1 MRFLVSLLF
10 MFFAFGSFHVDG
22 VVAVVGSRSIL
33 RSEVLE
39 QSTMLAQQQNI
50 SPDKNPYQFQK
61 VFDQVLK
68 EKIHRHLVL
77 EVAEKDT
84 SVSVSFEEINAELES
99 RIEMFAS
106 SFGSIEML
114 EKKMEMS
121 VKELKQ
127 EYWETVEEELLVE
140 KYKYVLFGNISV
152 SSQEVLDFYTTYKD
166 SFPPTPD
173 LFSGSIIERPIK
185 ISPSSR
191 DSIFNLA
198 TAVKDSLVLGLLDFS
213 TAAKKYSQDPG
224 SSSFGGN
231 LGFSKRG
238 SFVSSYE
245 KTAFGLKDGEIGEI
259 TETQFGYH
267 IIKLEQRLGEKINT
281 SHILFSLAPSKKD
294 ILKTKSKLKDVFL
307 SVEKDPGLMDSLALE
322 AFKEIGNYSGVY
334 KNYEINSFPE
344 TLSESILSLENYNY
358 SPVFID
364 GQSVFLVFR
373 RLLDGGKKITPSNS
387 WFLLESA
394 ATNDKRSREFQLW
407 IDERLNETYVKILNF

>member
-1 MRFLVSLLF
+1 MRFLIGLLF
-10 MFFAFGSFHVDG
+10 IFFSFGSFHVDG

-106 SFGSIEML
+106 SFGSVEML

-152 SSQEVLDFYTTYKD
+152 SSQEVLDFYTTHKD

-224 SSSFGGN
+224 SSSFGGS

-294 ILKTKSKLKDVFL
+294 VLKTKSKLKDVFL

-322 AFKEIGNYSGVY
+322 AFKENSNYSGVY

-344 TLSESILSLENYNY
+344 ALSESILSLENYNY

-407 IDERLNETYVKILNF
+407 IDGRLSETYVKILNF

>member
-114 EKKMEMS
+114 EEKMEMS

>member
-1 MRFLVSLLF
+1 
-10 MFFAFGSFHVDG
+10 
-22 VVAVVGSRSIL
+22 
-33 RSEVLE
+33 
-39 QSTMLAQQQNI
+39 
-50 SPDKNPYQFQK
+50 
-61 VFDQVLK
+61 
-68 EKIHRHLVL
+68 
-77 EVAEKDT
+77 
-84 SVSVSFEEINAELES
+84 
-99 RIEMFAS
+99 MFAS

-114 EKKMEMS
+114 EEKMEMS

-322 AFKEIGNYSGVY
+322 AFKEMGVKTFYIGKSLEDPKRATVMFQGPVNTCYDIFV
-334 KNYEINSFPE
+334 NPE
-344 TLSESILSLENYNY
+344 TKPIVEASGHIYEGTIINRWISE
-358 SPVFID
+358 
-364 GQSVFLVFR
+364 
-373 RLLDGGKKITPSNS
+373 
-387 WFLLESA
+387 
-394 ATNDKRSREFQLW
+394 
-407 IDERLNETYVKILNF
+407 

>member
-114 EKKMEMS
+114 EEKMEMS

-294 ILKTKSKLKDVFL
+294 ILKTKSKLKDIFL

-322 AFKEIGNYSGVY
+322 AFKENGNYSGVY

>member
-10 MFFAFGSFHVDG
+10 VFFAFGSFHVDG

-127 EYWETVEEELLVE
+127 EYWETVEEERLVE

-166 SFPPTPD
+166 SFPPNPD

-322 AFKEIGNYSGVY
+322 AVKENGNYSGVY

-344 TLSESILSLENYNY
+344 TLSKSILSLENYNY